1 MLKEVTGTE
10 SFDARVEKMQ
20 IVINE
25 CNDKKQKMNKI
36 LEAIHERL
44 EQLGKDIEEYHEVE
58 KVDKS
63 RKALEL
69 ALYHRKI
76 NANRAEIDHIREEKQ
91 KLLEARQAL
100 ISQIEDQKLAQ
111 TGNGEV
117 AIELKS
123 DIKRLELRLSNLLK
137 LRKELDL
144 QK

>member
-91 KLLEARQAL
+91 KLLEAR
-100 ISQIEDQKLAQ
+100 
-111 TGNGEV
+111 
-117 AIELKS
+117 
-123 DIKRLELRLSNLLK
+123 
-137 LRKELDL
+137 
-144 QK
+144 